1 MFGVPLCRVFGTLAI
16 HHIYPHVGCFTQI
29 HKVNVKTCYIT
40 FLGWKNKFIIN
51 QICNDKPQNRML
63 HFLGGLN
70 RTTQGPTSQPEKW
83 MLHFWGVWCVPPK
96 NSPPKVQR
104 LVNNINYKYIYIYI
118 RSTISVFSPT
128 FKKMERLE
136 PTRNP
141 KQPESMLA
149 KGNTSHIKKTH
160 WKNQTTGETGTHTE
174 PKTTWIDAC
183 KGKHITHQEIALKNQ
198 TTELLRETEPT
209 RNPKQPESETEMLKD
224 D

>member
-29 HKVNVKTCYIT
+29 HRVNEKKCYIT

-51 QICNDKPQNRML
+51 QICKDKPQNRLL

-104 LVNNINYKYIYIYI
+104 LVNNINYKYIYISDPPYP
-118 RSTISVFSPT
+118 SSVPLSRKWRDWNPHGTQNSPNRCLQRAT
-128 FKKMERLE
+128 HHTLRKHTGKIKLLERLE

-141 KQPESMLA
+141 KQLESMLA
-149 KGNTSHIKKTH
+149 KGNTSHIKKSH
-160 WKNQTTGETGTHTE
+160 WKIKLLSYWERQNPHGTQNNLNR
-174 PKTTWIDAC
+174 KRRC
-183 KGKHITHQEIALKNQ
+183 
-198 TTELLRETEPT
+198 
-209 RNPKQPESETEMLKD
+209 
-224 D
+224 